1 MKRQF
6 VAVLAVLT
14 LFAALP
20 AAQTSR
26 LLDKDTFFDM
36 EGVSNPAI
44 SPDGKQIVFAS
55 RVGRRSQGPV
65 AQQPLD
71 HRRRRHARPGA
82 DAGSWRDSAPSWAPD
97 SKRIAFLSDRDGTNQ
112 INVLW
117 VDTGE
122 VAQLTHVTRAASG
135 LQLVARWQADR
146 LHADDPRRGSDPP
159 GGAAEAAAR
168 RRMGEAPRCSSI
180 V

>member
-44 SPDGKQIVFAS
+44 SPDGKQIVFAREWIDAVKDQS
-55 RVGRRSQGPV
+55 RSNLWIVDV
-65 AQQPLD
+65 D
-71 HRRRRHARPGA
+71 
-82 DAGSWRDSAPSWAPD
+82 GS
-97 SKRIAFLSDRDGTNQ
+97 
-112 INVLW
+112 
-117 VDTGE
+117 
-122 VAQLTHVTRAASG
+122 ASG
-135 LQLVARWQADR
+135 
-146 LHADDPRRGSDPP
+146 S
-159 GGAAEAAAR
+159 
-168 RRMGEAPRCSSI
+168 
-180 V
+180 